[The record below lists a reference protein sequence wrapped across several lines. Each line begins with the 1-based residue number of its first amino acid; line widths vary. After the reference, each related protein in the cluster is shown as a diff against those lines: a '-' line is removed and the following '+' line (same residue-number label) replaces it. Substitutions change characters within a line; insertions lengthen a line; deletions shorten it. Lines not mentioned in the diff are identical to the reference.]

1 MADKIVIGLNL
12 EDESDYHKVLAFMNN
27 CMNNLSDYEGFSDTF
42 NTKIINAY
50 KNSDLYFRVK
60 SVLVLDFSTS
70 LIYTMDVK
78 DCLEDVDGLQI
89 GKDRLSD
96 DGSIYLNLFGFT
108 KNKYD
113 IFSLGDRSLFW
124 HIPIF
129 FNNKLID
136 LENKQ
141 FTCRNTLD
149 ISLSVDLD
157 VLLGFSVEVNLD
169 TLDYVIKNKD
179 TLIYYSNALFKGCED
194 EAFYY
199 LFYEIDNQP
208 WFVEIIN
215 YNIYKF
221 TSNLFVNY
229 TYKMKTDTIIVPNEI
244 KNVDFCNR
252 NSYKDKVTFVFPP
265 NLERFNFS
273 KHNPSNLFNCYITFI
288 FSKNTDISIYRSIAK
303 PYLELP
309 RYAYMGNDILN
320 SREKLLDFINNE
332 ILNIKEY

>member
-1 MADKIVIGLNL
+1 MADKIVIGLHL
-12 EDESDYHKVLAFMNN
+12 EDESDYNKVLDFMNN
-27 CMNNLSDYEGFSDTF
+27 CLNGISNSEGFSDNF

-50 KNSDLYFRVK
+50 KNCELYFRVK

-70 LIYTMDVK
+70 FIYNMDIK

-89 GKDRLSD
+89 GKDKLLD

-113 IFSLGDRSLFW
+113 IFSLGDRRLFW

-141 FTCRNTLD
+141 LVNRNILYMNV
-149 ISLSVDLD
+149 SLDLD
-157 VLLGFSVEVNLD
+157 FLLGFSVEVDLD
-169 TLDYVIKNKD
+169 TLDYAIRNKD

-194 EAFYY
+194 ETFYY
-199 LFYEIDNQP
+199 LFYSIDTQP

-215 YNIYKF
+215 DNMYKS

-229 TYKMKTDTIIVPNEI
+229 IYKMKTDTIIVPNEI

-273 KHNPSNLFNCYITFI
+273 KHNTSNLFNCYITFI
-288 FSKNTDISIYRSIAK
+288 FSKDTDISIYRSIVK

-309 RYAYMGNDILN
+309 QYSYIDKVILN